1 MRASGSTLAF
11 GRLPWPRCERRR
23 NFIPTRGLDVKRSA
37 QRYVGV
43 ASCTTEE
50 ASEQRIQNNAR
61 LGQLT
66 AEFEKKAAHPL
77 AIN

>member
-1 MRASGSTLAF
+1 
-11 GRLPWPRCERRR
+11 
-23 NFIPTRGLDVKRSA
+23 VKRSA

-43 ASCTTEE
+43 ASRVARRNE